1 MDEEAESQNSKFKS
15 RNSKFISDK
24 ESLTKN
30 DTHDTSLTT
39 AGANIHIITNDRG

>member
-1 MDEEAESQNSKFKS
+1 MDEEAES
-15 RNSKFISDK
+15 RNSKCISDK

-39 AGANIHIITNDRG
+39 AGANIHIITNERG